1 MTRVGA
7 VLITLL
13 LACAARAEV
22 EVRRFDSEAERA
34 RYRALIE
41 ELRCPQCQN
50 QNLAASDAPIARD
63 LRAEVLRLLREGRSD
78 PEILEHLVER
88 YGDFV
93 RYRPAWQPSTY
104 LLWIAPGLLLA
115 IAGAL
120 VAGVVRRQRRAAG
133 SELNPGQQAAL
144 ERLLRAA
151 ERDDR

>member
-1 MTRVGA
+1 MIRVGA
-7 VLITLL
+7 VLIALL

-34 RYRALIE
+34 RYRALLE

-78 PEILEHLVER
+78 PEIIEHLVER

-120 VAGVVRRQRRAAG
+120 VAGVVHRQRRGAG
-133 SELNPGQQAAL
+133 SELNPGQRAAL